1 MISATGN
8 KQVRAVKDGIYRG
21 NFYDKNGFGNYVSVQ
36 HDDGIRTIY
45 AHLESINKDLKK
57 GQHVSAG
64 DLLGTEGTTGFSTG
78 MTAKPSPSGTVRHHG
93 WRPKKAASAW
103 QCRAGRSFFMAR

>member
-1 MISATGN
+1 MRKIQKERRLYETLETPP
-8 KQVRAVKDGIYRG
+8 VRP
-21 NFYDKNGFGNYVSVQ
+21 
-36 HDDGIRTIY
+36 
-45 AHLESINKDLKK
+45 
-57 GQHVSAG
+57 AG
-64 DLLGTEGTTGFSTG
+64 PALARAGLDTGFSTG